1 MQASAAAI
9 AAATRADGRADP
21 TKTPLVADTLRGIAR
36 QHAAVP
42 EAAPRQAAAL
52 DYATALDLMRAAGR
66 PQRRGRGQESPAAAA
81 ARGRRDAAI
90 VALAFCAGLRRSE
103 IASLVWGDITP
114 TARAGQLRVRV
125 RASKTNASGR
135 REDLRLLAGP
145 FARAVDAL
153 RTAEEPTAAERVVP
167 LSPHQVNRRV
177 QILAAALGLEGVS
190 SHSGRRGLASE
201 LIQAARHRPGYGTG
215 AGDPVAYTAME
226 NREARRDRK
235 RIEAKEREAKQRPG
249 TPAPLALAPQA
260 VFHWDRAD
268 QERHLLDTTLRTP
281 DLAFLMK
288 SLALVAL
295 PRTDPGKRERYVRK
309 NGPWTLVMTAGGE
322 KGRLPYG
329 NLPRLLLAWVCSE
342 AVRTKRR
349 HLLLGH
355 SLAHFMRELGVESS
369 MSGGTTGIRTRL
381 QTQMQRLFSTAVE
394 LTYTTDEGVHR
405 VADHIT
411 TRMDLWWNTRRPTEP
426 VLWESSVT
434 LGQDFFDEIIRHP
447 VPIDM
452 NILRA
457 MKRSSL
463 GLDVYLWLTCRLFT
477 ASAPLRLSWP
487 QLYRQLGA
495 HPEATCRGCMSGHRR
510 QEPV

>member
-1 MQASAAAI
+1 
-9 AAATRADGRADP
+9 
-21 TKTPLVADTLRGIAR
+21 
-36 QHAAVP
+36 
-42 EAAPRQAAAL
+42 
-52 DYATALDLMRAAGR
+52 
-66 PQRRGRGQESPAAAA
+66 
-81 ARGRRDAAI
+81 
-90 VALAFCAGLRRSE
+90 
-103 IASLVWGDITP
+103 
-114 TARAGQLRVRV
+114 
-125 RASKTNASGR
+125 
-135 REDLRLLAGP
+135 
-145 FARAVDAL
+145 
-153 RTAEEPTAAERVVP
+153 
-167 LSPHQVNRRV
+167 
-177 QILAAALGLEGVS
+177 
-190 SHSGRRGLASE
+190 
-201 LIQAARHRPGYGTG
+201 
-215 AGDPVAYTAME
+215 ME

-495 HPEATCRGCMSGHRR
+495 HPEATSTVAVQNLR
-510 QEPV
+510 QDIIRELEKLRVAWPQLRFSIAPGALILMPAKPRIAPTTTPPLKA